1 MVSTTPR
8 TATVSPMVRRGW
20 LASAFLLAFL
30 AVGSMHWTLPY
41 SEVSLPNSLMRPALI
56 GVLIAAVLAR
66 ILGRT
71 GFLGTTLVIGA
82 SAPAAIAARVIVD
95 TATDPTSHNLWP
107 FELFL
112 GGFVSTACAAAGSLI
127 ALPWVKKARN

>member
-1 MVSTTPR
+1 MAR
-8 TATVSPMVRRGW
+8 HGW
-20 LASAFLLAFL
+20 LAGAFLLAFL

-41 SEVSLPNSLMRPALI
+41 SEVQLPNSLMRPALI

-71 GFLGTTLVIGA
+71 GFLITNLVIGA
-82 SAPAAIAARVIVD
+82 SAPAAIAARVIAD

-107 FELFL
+107 FELLL
-112 GGFVSTACAAAGSLI
+112 GGMVSTACAVAGSLVAI
-127 ALPWVKKARN
+127 PWVKKERR